1 MLSGLAVWSLGR
13 KACFGIGLMGTDN
26 DYSVSLLGYNQW
38 SEEEV
43 GRMRLIA
50 EKEEYRA
57 KKKKKLKNYKK
68 KNRYRKKK

>member
-1 MLSGLAVWSLGR
+1 
-13 KACFGIGLMGTDN
+13 MGTDN